1 MRLGTSGALWP
12 TSSSGRRSSSRR
24 GTSTRRA
31 SHPSSRCAAAVAQAH
46 PASQLSVQGLAPPG
60 LGIIGACITGVS
72 TASQFGTHIHP
83 CAFTPDLV
91 LPRGM
96 PGPLHTAL
104 VHGRHPLT
112 GALARP
118 PPPLQVRDFSMIFD
132 AYSQFEESLISALIE
147 RQAQQQARAELE
159 ARQAGAADGKGAS
172 SAAAAAAGTQLE
184 LDMRL
189 ERLERLMERRPELL
203 SSVLLRQNPHSVHEW
218 LKRAGLFESEP
229 AKAIQ
234 TYAAA
239 VKTVDPQKAVGKP
252 AALWL
257 AFARFYEQH
266 GDLKNARVILRKA
279 AAVPYRSVE
288 ELASVWQVRGGRWPS
303 GCGAPRSQRQ
313 IGEPRTR
320 ASGDARRGLRMQGG
334 CSSGHLT
341 LSPDAFPR
349 FRSPSHSDP
358 CLPVRPRRPA
368 LDPPPAHSS
377 LVLSCLPG
385 LGRDGAAEQEARR
398 GTGGARRGNRDP
410 PRLQARQGEGRARP
424 GPPLQ
429 VHAPLGLLRRP
440 AGELAAERPRTPAAC
455 ARQTHQRHRP
465 RAARPPCVNPYS
477 TQARPPACPFSRRRC
492 PHSSPLPSPTRLVL
506 ALPQE
511 SLAGFDATRATY
523 EKMIELKIVTPQVGP
538 PQSRL

>member
-1 MRLGTSGALWP
+1 
-12 TSSSGRRSSSRR
+12 
-24 GTSTRRA
+24 
-31 SHPSSRCAAAVAQAH
+31 
-46 PASQLSVQGLAPPG
+46 
-60 LGIIGACITGVS
+60 
-72 TASQFGTHIHP
+72 
-83 CAFTPDLV
+83 
-91 LPRGM
+91 M

-104 VHGRHPLT
+104 GHGRHPLT

-118 PPPLQVRDFSMIFD
+118 PPLLQVRDFSMIFD

-172 SAAAAAAGTQLE
+172 SAATAAAGTQLE

-341 LSPDAFPR
+341 LSPAFGHPLTQTPAYLSVRGGQHWTHHQPTPPLCSLACQGWAEMELRNKKHAEALAVLAEATVIPPASKRAKEKDA
-349 FRSPSHSDP
+349 
-358 CLPVRPRRPA
+358 PVQDRLYKFTRLWAFYADLQASLPRRGRA
-368 LDPPPAHSS
+368 LRPHARAKHTNGTGLGELGPPA
-377 LVLSCLPG
+377 
-385 LGRDGAAEQEARR
+385 
-398 GTGGARRGNRDP
+398 
-410 PRLQARQGEGRARP
+410 
-424 GPPLQ
+424 
-429 VHAPLGLLRRP
+429 
-440 AGELAAERPRTPAAC
+440 
-455 ARQTHQRHRP
+455 
-465 RAARPPCVNPYS
+465 
-477 TQARPPACPFSRRRC
+477 
-492 PHSSPLPSPTRLVL
+492 
-506 ALPQE
+506 
-511 SLAGFDATRATY
+511 
-523 EKMIELKIVTPQVGP
+523 
-538 PQSRL
+538 